1 MFHPAA
7 PSSPC
12 GSFSSLTA
20 LTRLASRSWCCESF
34 ILTATSSTRVSFHM
48 LPWLTFMGRQTP
60 LISRHDFFLR
70 KMVSQMLLSW
80 NPPHFHSSRFPAAT
94 NISIPHATH
103 TPFCRRDRIPNL
115 VNQNLA
121 CSAISGH
128 TECTHQSSPS
138 TFPQSLCVMV

>member
-20 LTRLASRSWCCESF
+20 LTRLASREVGAVRASSSPPLLPPVFIPYVALTHFNGPSDSSDLAPRFFSSVKWSVKCCSPETLLIF
-34 ILTATSSTRVSFHM
+34 TLPDFLQPQIFQFH
-48 LPWLTFMGRQTP
+48 TP
-60 LISRHDFFLR
+60 LTR
-70 KMVSQMLLSW
+70 
-80 NPPHFHSSRFPAAT
+80 RFADAP
-94 NISIPHATH
+94 NS
-103 TPFCRRDRIPNL
+103 NL

-128 TECTHQSSPS
+128 AECTHQSSPS